1 MKYKKILLISLLL
14 VSTSF
19 FAKIRI
25 APIKLDGALLAV
37 DFVDLEVDQ
46 PQVQIIDTIQL
57 EITLTVTNN
66 LIFNVAYKNEN
77 GDYVS
82 VYRSMPVAVKDGD
95 EIGIASPEGFN
106 LVIKVSEL

>member
-1 MKYKKILLISLLL
+1 MKYKKILLISFLL
-14 VSTSF
+14 VSASF
-19 FAKIRI
+19 FAQIRI
-25 APIKLDGALLAV
+25 APIKLNGALLTV
-37 DFVDLEVDQ
+37 DFVVLEADQ

-57 EITLTVTNN
+57 ETILAAPNN

-77 GDYVS
+77 GDFVS